1 MLGSLIP
8 SSSDESETNRG
19 GFLSTFKEW
28 HYFIGGAA
36 IGFIVGAEWA
46 LRRVTDE

>member
-1 MLGSLIP
+1 MLDVLIP
-8 SSSDESETNRG
+8 SSPDESKTNRD